1 MEAITVRPSLA
12 KFLRVDTTKKAAALE
27 SVPRPKKKHT
37 NPFLR
42 SLVLR

>member
-12 KFLRVDTTKKAAALE
+12 KFLRVDTTKKAAAL
-27 SVPRPKKKHT
+27 HT

>member
-27 SVPRPKKKHT
+27 SAQKKAHNSISQVT
-37 NPFLR
+37 
-42 SLVLR
+42 